1 MGFRLR
7 TLVYVRV
14 SLLVSAAY
22 FLLKAPEK
30 LYTNF
35 LFVGIGYVLTSN
47 VGSGS
52 EGWLGVL
59 LLLLAIEDF
68 MRLYGP
74 RPTESFMNVLPARL
88 LVLFVLFVLCYYFKI
103 NTLSTGPT
111 FTFLFYDCL
120 LSGWCFL
127 AAREQ
132 INEDNKRIVRDS
144 RGYAEEQL

>member
-1 MGFRLR
+1 ML
-7 TLVYVRV
+7 T
-14 SLLVSAAY
+14 SAAY
-22 FLLKAPEK
+22 FLLTAPEK

-35 LFVGIGYVLTSN
+35 LVVGIGYVVSPD
-47 VGSGS
+47 VGAGS

-68 MRLYGP
+68 MRIYGP
-74 RPTESFMNVLPARL
+74 RPTESFMNVLPTRL
-88 LVLFVLFVLCYYFKI
+88 LALFVLFVLCYYFRVSA
-103 NTLSTGPT
+103 LSTGPT

-132 INEDNKRIVRDS
+132 INEENKKIVRDS
-144 RGYAEEQL
+144 RGYADEQLL